1 MKRPDLPAQHAKQA
15 AQAQADANAA
25 TQAAR
30 SVKTAKP
37 AKLAKATAPRKTRKS
52 AAAEVADDP
61 FVTEFGAAALS
72 APEIQPNATAS
83 APKPAKPSKFAKSAK
98 QGKPVD
104 PARQARRDIH
114 TARKRRSAELR
125 AERRRFTAGRRRRRW
140 MVITGVSVIATLFIG
155 VFGVAYS
162 PLMAVRTI
170 TVVGTSTLD
179 AAAVQAALAPQ
190 LGTPLPLVDTD
201 AIAKELAVFPA
212 VQSFSTESIPPSTLV
227 VRIVERTPI
236 GSFERNGGFDQVDSA
251 GVVIATAAEPFAGVP
266 VLDVPDTAGEAFK
279 TVSSM
284 MLALTP
290 ELRAQASEAGATT
303 ASDAWFQISG
313 GPQVTWGDASN
324 AVLKLK
330 VLQILL
336 VQSGG
341 SNEINVSAPN
351 SPFTR

>member
-25 TQAAR
+25 AQAAK
-30 SVKTAKP
+30 STKPVKV
-37 AKLAKATAPRKTRKS
+37 TAPRKARKP
-52 AAAEVADDP
+52 AAAEVVDDP
-61 FVTEFGAAALS
+61 FVTEFGAVQD
-72 APEIQPNATAS
+72 APESRPDATVT
-83 APKPAKPSKFAKSAK
+83 APKSLGLVQSAKSAK
-98 QGKPVD
+98 PGKQVD
-104 PARQARRDIH
+104 PARQARRDIRA
-114 TARKRRSAELR
+114 ARKRRKAELR

-140 MVITGVSVIATLFIG
+140 MVITGASVIAALFIG

-266 VLDVPDTAGEAFK
+266 ILEVPDTAGDAFA

-290 ELRAQASEAGATT
+290 ELRAQASEAGAKT

-313 GPQVTWGDASN
+313 GPRVIWGDANN
-324 AVLKLK
+324 AALKLK

-341 SNEINVSAPN
+341 SSEINVSAPN